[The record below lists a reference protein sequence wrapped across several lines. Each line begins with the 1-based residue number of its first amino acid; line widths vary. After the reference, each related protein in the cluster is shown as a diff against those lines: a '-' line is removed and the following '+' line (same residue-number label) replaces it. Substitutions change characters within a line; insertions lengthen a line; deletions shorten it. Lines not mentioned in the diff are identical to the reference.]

1 MKENLTGK
9 VLIAMPQL
17 ADPRFAQSLIYICG
31 HDENGAM
38 GLVVNRTI
46 ESHTLSELIVQ
57 LNLETIPANL
67 DKESVFFG
75 GPVEMGRGFV
85 LHSNDYYQEGTIKVS
100 PQISLTATLDILEA
114 IAKGEG
120 PEKRLC
126 ALGYAG
132 WGEGQLEAELF
143 DNCWLQCEEDLE
155 TLFDTLP
162 DQKWKNALGKM
173 GIHPEL
179 LSSDAGHA

>member
-9 VLIAMPQL
+9 ALIAMPQL
-17 ADPRFAQSLIYICG
+17 ADPRFSQSLIYVCG

-38 GLVVNRTI
+38 GLVVNRII
-46 ESHTLSELIVQ
+46 ESHTLFELITQ
-57 LNLETIPANL
+57 LNLEITPPGL
-67 DKESVFFG
+67 GQESVFFG

-85 LHSNDYYQEGTIKVS
+85 LHSNDYYQKGTIEVS
-100 PQISLTATLDILEA
+100 DKISLTATLDILDA
-114 IAKGEG
+114 IAQGEG

-143 DNCWLQCEEDLE
+143 DNCWLQCDADLE
-155 TLFDTLP
+155 TLFDVSP
-162 DQKWKNALGKM
+162 DHKWTNALEKM

-179 LSSDAGHA
+179 LSLETGHA